1 VPVGVQLVTV
11 AVITAGF
18 IGAAARMFRTTE

>member
-1 VPVGVQLVTV
+1 VPVGAQLLTV

-18 IGAAARMFRTTE
+18 IGLAARMFRTTE